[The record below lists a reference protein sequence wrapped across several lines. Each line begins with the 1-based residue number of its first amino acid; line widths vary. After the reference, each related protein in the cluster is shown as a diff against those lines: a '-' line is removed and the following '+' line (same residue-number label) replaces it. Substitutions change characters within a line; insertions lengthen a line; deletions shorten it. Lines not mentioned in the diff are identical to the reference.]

1 MSALKTYSK
10 YTRLPISIKF
20 AAVKNDLSM
29 KNALAAVAFL
39 IIPFALT
46 AQITLSPLET
56 VQVKESNVYWKAEL
70 NPEIETTVINSSS
83 IAVMNGSFPM
93 EKNVT
98 KNISF
103 KLKNGDNQGRT
114 VNGIIVGVADW
125 NGEQLY
131 VVELEIGV
139 SNSSGWKYRKANC
152 ILADLSESE
161 HKIII
166 GNNWLGEE
174 FKVE

>member
-1 MSALKTYSK
+1 MSITVKFV
-10 YTRLPISIKF
+10 PIKF
-20 AAVKNDLSM
+20 ELSM
-29 KNALAAVAFL
+29 KNATSILVL
-39 IIPFALT
+39 LVLPMVIM
-46 AQITLSPLET
+46 AQTTLSPLET
-56 VQVKESNVYWKAEL
+56 VQVKESNVYWKAKL
-70 NPEIETTVINSSS
+70 DPTIEITVINSAS

-114 VNGIIVGVADW
+114 VNGIVAGVAER

-131 VVELEIGV
+131 LVELEIGV
-139 SNSSGWKYRKANC
+139 GTSSGWEYRKANC
-152 ILADLSESE
+152 ILADLSKSE

-166 GNNWLGEE
+166 GKNWLGDDFEV
-174 FKVE
+174 K

>member
-1 MSALKTYSK
+1 
-10 YTRLPISIKF
+10 
-20 AAVKNDLSM
+20 M
-29 KNALAAVAFL
+29 KNILFIVALLAV
-39 IIPFALT
+39 PFALT

-56 VQVKESNVYWKAEL
+56 VQVKESNVYWKAKL
-70 NPEIETTVINSSS
+70 DSALKTTVINSSS

-114 VNGIIVGVADW
+114 VNGIITGIAEW

-131 VVELEIGV
+131 TAELEIGI
-139 SNSSGWKYRKANC
+139 NLSSKWEYRKVNC
-152 ILADLSESE
+152 VLADLSKDEY
-161 HKIII
+161 KIIV
-166 GNNWLGEE
+166 GKNWLGDDIEV
-174 FKVE
+174 K